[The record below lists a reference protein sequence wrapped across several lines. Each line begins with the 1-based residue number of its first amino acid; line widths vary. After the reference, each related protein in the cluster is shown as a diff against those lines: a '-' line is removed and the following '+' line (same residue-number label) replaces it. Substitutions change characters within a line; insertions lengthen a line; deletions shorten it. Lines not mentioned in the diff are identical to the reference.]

1 MRDLGIFVIYKDGV
15 QYNENDYIAKEGPRR
30 DAIVA
35 EVIQP
40 GFKTSAGYGNGVP
53 IVIEPAVV
61 ITKPVYDDIQKTRPQ
76 KLVEEPKEVKI
87 IEEILPVA
95 KNQETKSEVEEN
107 KHSQALIELKSIIE
121 KASYEGKESDI
132 NLLNELIG
140 NIKVINET
148 IR

>member
-61 ITKPVYDDIQKTRPQ
+61 ITSPRV
-76 KLVEEPKEVKI
+76 
-87 IEEILPVA
+87 
-95 KNQETKSEVEEN
+95 
-107 KHSQALIELKSIIE
+107 
-121 KASYEGKESDI
+121 
-132 NLLNELIG
+132 
-140 NIKVINET
+140 
-148 IR
+148 